1 MALRSNS
8 KAPQQAPP
16 PAPPDKRA
24 TPPMCSIAHQRG
36 GKGGANHALEMGYY
50 LQPLPGNLVPTSRP
64 EKTE

>member
-8 KAPQQAPP
+8 KAPPTSPP
-16 PAPPDKRA
+16 TSPPNKRA

>member
-8 KAPQQAPP
+8 KAPQQAPSSS
-16 PAPPDKRA
+16 PPDKRA
-24 TPPMCSIAHQRG
+24 TPQMCSIAHLRG
-36 GKGGANHALEMGYY
+36 GKGGANRALEMGYY

>member
-8 KAPQQAPP
+8 KAPPTSPIIKPSRQKSHPS
-16 PAPPDKRA
+16 DV
-24 TPPMCSIAHQRG
+24 SIAHQRG

>member
-8 KAPQQAPP
+8 KAPPTSPTTSPP
-16 PAPPDKRA
+16 NKRA